1 MKTEIEK
8 IDDDALIESIDR
20 HMRNATGGNTNSSDV
35 SKRRENA
42 VYEMSLEAQ
51 GDLKPQGVSKI
62 VSSDSAEIAEGYTA
76 LLTKLLLDN
85 NKLALFTP
93 YSNDMAAVKASQIAS
108 DVVNYCLFNSNPDG
122 WSKLSTWIKSA
133 VVFGNSALTWGWE
146 EHYDYVVE
154 EYETI
159 EEGVLDQILSDP
171 NVEVIGDLLVND
183 EPTIN
188 PDGTSYY
195 SFVDVRLRRKI
206 DKSGVKLR
214 TIPPE
219 SFLIDRAASSV
230 IDATFVG
237 IVTEMTRSDIRRTW
251 SDQDIDFD
259 EIGEESTVRSSGFS
273 YEAFARKD
281 AGGIQNWV
289 TNNDDDEDEANIS
302 ITVVECWIRSDRD
315 GDGIAE
321 LKHVIKAGN
330 TILEEDDVAYVPV
343 AVLNPIE
350 IPHEFYGLSL
360 LDMARPQ
367 TQATT
372 AILRGFVENVYFG
385 NYGRTLADP
394 NVVDFSALQN
404 PVPKQIIPTNG
415 NPAAAV
421 QQLQPEPMSA
431 GTTGM
436 LEFLGLQKEQSTGLS
451 KTAMGLNDTLYVS
464 GNSEQKMAGAQNA
477 AQIRVEHIARRFVE
491 TGIKDLCRGVLREMK
506 SNLKNPTMY
515 KTDKGYA
522 SLTPQELQMMPGN
535 MDLDIQANIGE
546 NSNSSLAEKLIQ
558 LTQLLPQMAQSEASE
573 AFVNPMSSYNLA
585 VDILKNMGMD
595 PTRFLNDPTSQEFQQ
610 AQQEAQQKKKQKQ
623 DLKEQAEQAAIQL
636 ELTSQAANISLIKAE
651 ADNKKI
657 DNKRQLL
664 QAHDDSSREWAE
676 LAVKAAKDGVVPP
689 PHQTTDFMSLYQ
701 DTEEQEKLAAQQQE
715 QQQMQEQMMQE
726 QGVHLMP
733 DGTMMPNSEMEQG
746 VGDYA
751 KQNDV
756 NSGSY

>member
-1 MKTEIEK
+1 MKKKIEK
-8 IDDDALIESIDR
+8 IDDDMLIQSIDR

-35 SKRRENA
+35 SKKRENA
-42 VYEMSLEAQ
+42 VYEMSLEPQ
-51 GDLKPQGVSKI
+51 GDLKPQGVSSI

-93 YSNDMAAVKASQIAS
+93 YSNEMAAVKASQIAS

-146 EHYDYVVE
+146 AHYDYVVE
-154 EYETI
+154 EYESI
-159 EEGVLDQILSDP
+159 EEGVLDQILADA
-171 NVEVIGDLLVND
+171 NVELIGDLMVAE
-183 EPTIN
+183 EPTVN
-188 PDGTSYY
+188 ADGTSYY

-206 DKSGVKLR
+206 DKSGVKLS

-230 IDATFVG
+230 TDAVFVG
-237 IVTEMTRSDIRRTW
+237 IVTEMTRSEIRRTW
-251 SDQDIDFD
+251 SDLDIDLD
-259 EIGEESTVRSSGFS
+259 EIGEEATVRSSSFS
-273 YEAFARKD
+273 YESFARKD
-281 AGGIQNWV
+281 SAGIQNFI
-289 TNNDDDEDEANIS
+289 TNSDSDEEEANMS
-302 ITVVECWIRSDRD
+302 MTVIECWIRSDRD

-431 GTTGM
+431 GTSGM

-491 TGIKDLCRGVLREMK
+491 TGIKELCRGVLREMK

-522 SLTPQELQMMPGN
+522 TLTPQELQMMPGN

-546 NSNSSLAEKLIQ
+546 NSNSSLAEKLNQ
-558 LTQLLPQMAQSEASE
+558 LTLLLPQMAQSPASE
-573 AFVNPMSSYNLA
+573 AYVNPMASYNLA

-595 PTRFLNDPTSQEFQQ
+595 PTRFLNDPSSQEFQQ
-610 AQQEAQQKKKQKQ
+610 AQQESQAKQKQ
-623 DLKEQAEQAAIQL
+623 EQEEKSMAEKAAVQL
-636 ELTSQAANISLIKAE
+636 ELASQEANISLIKAE

-676 LAVKAAKDGVVPP
+676 LAVKAVKDGVQPP
-689 PHQTTDFMSLYQ
+689 PHQAVDFMSLYQ
-701 DTEEQEKLAAQQQE
+701 DTEEQQAAQAE
-715 QQQMQEQMMQE
+715 QEQMMQE
-726 QGVHLMP
+726 QGMHQMP
-733 DGTMMPNSEMEQG
+733 DGSMMLNSEMEQG
-746 VGDYA
+746 AGGYA
-751 KQNDV
+751 EQDNA
-756 NSGSY
+756 NSTGY

>member
-1 MKTEIEK
+1 MKKKIEK
-8 IDDDALIESIDR
+8 IDDDMLIQSIDR

-51 GDLKPQGVSKI
+51 GDLKPQGVSSI

-93 YSNDMAAVKASQIAS
+93 YSNEMAAVKASQIAS

-154 EYETI
+154 EYEQI
-159 EEGVLDQILSDP
+159 EEGVLDQILSDT
-171 NVEVIGDLLVND
+171 NVEIIGDLQIGTEPVVND
-183 EPTIN
+183 
-188 PDGTSYY
+188 DGTSYY
-195 SFVDVRLRRKI
+195 AYVDVRLRRKI
-206 DKSGVKLR
+206 DKSGVKLN

-219 SFLIDRAASSV
+219 SFLIDRAASS
-230 IDATFVG
+230 ITDATFVG
-237 IVTEMTRSDIRRTW
+237 IVSEMTRSDIRRTW
-251 SDQDIDFD
+251 SDLDIDLD
-259 EIGEESTVRSSGFS
+259 EIGEEATTRSSSFS

-281 AGGIQNWV
+281 SAGIQNWL
-289 TNNDDDEDEANIS
+289 TNSDEDEEEANIS
-302 ITVVECWIRSDRD
+302 ITVIECWIRSDRD

-431 GTTGM
+431 GTSGM

-558 LTQLLPQMAQSEASE
+558 LTQLLPQMAQSPTSE
-573 AFVNPMSSYNLA
+573 AFINPMSSYNLA
-585 VDILKNMGMD
+585 LDILKNMGMD
-595 PTRFLNDPTSQEFQQ
+595 PTRFLNDPSTQEFQQ
-610 AQQEAQQKKKQKQ
+610 AQQESQQLQKQKK
-623 DLKEQAEQAAIQL
+623 DRNDQAEQASI
-636 ELTSQAANISLIKAE
+636 ELDLATKQANVSLIKAE

-664 QAHDDSSREWAE
+664 SANDDSNREWAE
-676 LAVKAAKDGVVPP
+676 LAIKAQKDGAQIPQKIP
-689 PHQTTDFMSLYQ
+689 ADFLSLYQ
-701 DTEEQEKLAAQQQE
+701 DTEEQEQMEAE
-715 QQQMQEQMMQE
+715 QQAQQEQMMQE
-726 QGVHLMP
+726 QQYG
-733 DGTMMPNSEMEQG
+733 EQ
-746 VGDYA
+746 D
-751 KQNDV
+751 NV
-756 NSGSY
+756 NSGGY

>member
-1 MKTEIEK
+1 MKKKIEK
-8 IDDDALIESIDR
+8 IDDEMLIQSIDR
-20 HMRNATGGNTNSSDV
+20 HMRNATGGYTGASDV

-42 VYEMSLEAQ
+42 VYEMSLEPQ
-51 GDLKPQGVSKI
+51 GDLKPQGVSSI

-93 YSNDMAAVKASQIAS
+93 YSNEMAAVKASQIAS

-122 WSKLSTWIKSA
+122 WSKLSTWVKSA

-146 EHYDYVVE
+146 EKYDYIVE

-171 NVEVIGDLLVND
+171 NVEIIGDLKIAD
-183 EPTIN
+183 TPTIN
-188 PDGTSYY
+188 QDGTSYFPY
-195 SFVDVRLRRKI
+195 VDVRLRRKV
-206 DKSGVKLR
+206 DKSGVKLHN
-214 TIPPE
+214 IAPE
-219 SFLIDRAASSV
+219 SFLINRAATSV
-230 IDATFVG
+230 TDATFVG
-237 IVTEMTRSDIRRTW
+237 IVTDMTRSDIRRTW
-251 SDQDIDFD
+251 ADLDIDLE
-259 EIGEESTVRSSGFS
+259 EIGEEATVRDSSWS
-273 YEAFARKD
+273 YEAFSRKD
-281 AGGIQNWV
+281 AAGITNWL
-289 TNNDDDEDEANIS
+289 DSHDSDEDEANIS
-302 ITVVECWIRSDRD
+302 ITVIECWIRTDRD

-330 TILEEDDVAYVPV
+330 TILEEDDVAYVPI

-367 TQATT
+367 TQSTT
-372 AILRGFVENVYFG
+372 PILRGFVENVYFG

-394 NVVDFSALQN
+394 NVVDFQALQN

-421 QQLQPEPMSA
+421 QQLQPEPMST
-431 GTTGM
+431 GTASM

-464 GNSEQKMAGAQNA
+464 GNSEQKMTGAQNA
-477 AQIRVEHIARRFVE
+477 AQIRIEHIARRFVE

-506 SNLKNPTMY
+506 SNLKNPSMY

-522 SLTPQELQMMPGN
+522 SISPQELQTMPAN

-546 NSNSSLAEKLIQ
+546 NSNQSLAEKLLQ
-558 LTQLLPQMAQSEASE
+558 LTQLLPQMAQSPTSE
-573 AFVNPMSSYNLA
+573 AFINPMSSYNLA
-585 VDILKNMGMD
+585 LDILKNMGMD
-595 PTRFLNDPTSQEFQQ
+595 PTRFLNDPATQEFQQ
-610 AQQEAQQKKKQKQ
+610 AQQEAQQKKQRRSE
-623 DLKEQAEQAAIQL
+623 LEEQATQASVQL
-636 ELTSQAANISLIKAE
+636 DLSTKEANISLIKAE

-664 QAHDDSSREWAE
+664 QANDDSNREWAE
-676 LAVKAAKDGVVPP
+676 LKVKAEGTEGAQMPNKIPV
-689 PHQTTDFMSLYQ
+689 DFLSLYQ
-701 DTEEQEKLAAQQQE
+701 DTEESEKEEAEQKAQ
-715 QQQMQEQMMQE
+715 QEQMMQQQMMMQE
-726 QGVHLMP
+726 QGMQN
-733 DGTMMPNSEMEQG
+733 GQQPNG
-746 VGDYA
+746 NIRGY
-751 KQNDV
+751 
-756 NSGSY
+756 

>member
-1 MKTEIEK
+1 MKKKIEK
-8 IDDDALIESIDR
+8 IDDDMLIQSIDR
-20 HMRNATGGNTNSSDV
+20 HMRNATGGYTGSSDV

-51 GDLKPQGVSKI
+51 GDLKPQGVSSI

-85 NKLALFTP
+85 NKLALFIP
-93 YSNDMAAVKASQIAS
+93 YGNEMAAVKASQIAS

-122 WSKLSTWIKSA
+122 WSKLSTWLKSA

-146 EHYDYVVE
+146 EQYDYVVE
-154 EYETI
+154 EYEEI
-159 EEGVLDQILSDP
+159 NQDVLDQLLADP
-171 NVEVIGDLLVND
+171 DIEVVGDLNIL
-183 EPTIN
+183 EELTMEA
-188 PDGTSYY
+188 DGTTPVK
-195 SFVDVRLRRKI
+195 FVDVRLRRKI

-214 TIPPE
+214 NIAPE

-230 IDATFVG
+230 TDATFIG
-237 IVTEMTRSDIRRTW
+237 IVTEMTRSDVRRTW
-251 SDQDIDFD
+251 SDLDIDFN
-259 EIGEESTVRSSGFS
+259 EIGEEATVRSSDWS
-273 YEAFARKD
+273 YESFARKD
-281 AGGIQNWV
+281 AAGITNWL

-302 ITVVECWIRSDRD
+302 ITVIECWIRTDRD

-372 AILRGFVENVYFG
+372 AILRGFVENVYFS

-394 NVVDFSALQN
+394 NVVDFQALQN

-421 QQLQPEPMSA
+421 QQLQPEPMSTGTA
-431 GTTGM
+431 GI

-464 GNSEQKMAGAQNA
+464 GNSEQKMTGAQNA
-477 AQIRVEHIARRFVE
+477 AQIRIEHIARRFVE

-506 SNLKNPTMY
+506 SNLKNPSMY
-515 KTDKGYA
+515 KTDRGYA
-522 SLTPQELQMMPGN
+522 SISPQELQMMPAN

-546 NSNSSLAEKLIQ
+546 NSNQSLAEKLLQ
-558 LTQLLPQMAQSEASE
+558 LTQLLPQMAQSPTSE
-573 AFVNPMSSYNLA
+573 SYINPMSSYNLA
-585 VDILKNMGMD
+585 LDILKNMGMD
-595 PTRFLNDPTSQEFQQ
+595 PTRFLNDPATPEFQQ
-610 AQQEAQQKKKQKQ
+610 EQQQASQKKQQKE
-623 DLKEQAEQAAIQL
+623 DLQEQAEQAAIKL
-636 ELTSQAANISLIKAE
+636 DIATKEANISLIRAE
-651 ADNKKI
+651 SDNKKI

-664 QAHDDSSREWAE
+664 QANDESNREWAE
-676 LAVKAAKDGVVPP
+676 LKVKAEGTEGAEIPTKIPA
-689 PHQTTDFMSLYQ
+689 DFLSLYQ
-701 DTEEQEKLAAQQQE
+701 DSEERDKEEA
-715 QQQMQEQMMQE
+715 EQMMQ
-726 QGVHLMP
+726 QQM
-733 DGTMMPNSEMEQG
+733 MEQQMMQQQG
-746 VGDYA
+746 M
-751 KQNDV
+751 QNGQA
-756 NSGSY
+756 NGNIGGY

>member
-1 MKTEIEK
+1 MKKKIEK
-8 IDDDALIESIDR
+8 IDDEMLIQSIDR
-20 HMRNATGGNTNSSDV
+20 HMRNATGGYTGASDV

-42 VYEMSLEAQ
+42 VYEMSLEPQ
-51 GDLKPQGVSKI
+51 GDLKPQGVSSI

-85 NKLALFTP
+85 NKLALFIP
-93 YSNDMAAVKASQIAS
+93 YSNEMAALKASQVAT

-146 EHYDYVVE
+146 EVYDYVVE
-154 EYETI
+154 EYEEI
-159 EEGVLDQILSDP
+159 NQDVLDQLLADP
-171 NVEVIGDLLVND
+171 DIEVIGDLNII
-183 EPTIN
+183 EEFTMEA
-188 PDGTSYY
+188 DGTTPVK
-195 SFVDVRLRRKI
+195 FVDVRLRRKI

-214 TIPPE
+214 NIAPE
-219 SFLIDRAASSV
+219 SFLIDRAAASV
-230 IDATFVG
+230 TDATFVG
-237 IVTEMTRSDIRRTW
+237 IVTEMTRSDVRRTW
-251 SDQDIDFD
+251 ADLDIDFN
-259 EIGEESTVRSSGFS
+259 EIGEEATVRSSDWS
-273 YEAFARKD
+273 YESFARKD
-281 AGGIQNWV
+281 AAGITNWL

-302 ITVVECWIRSDRD
+302 ITVIECWIRTDRD

-372 AILRGFVENVYFG
+372 AILRGFVENVYFS

-394 NVVDFSALQN
+394 NVVDFQALQN

-421 QQLQPEPMSA
+421 QQLQPEPMSTGTA
-431 GTTGM
+431 GI

-464 GNSEQKMAGAQNA
+464 GNSEQKMTGAQNA

-506 SNLKNPTMY
+506 SNLKNPSMY

-522 SLTPQELQMMPGN
+522 SISPQELQTMPAN

-546 NSNSSLAEKLIQ
+546 NSNQSLAEKLLQ
-558 LTQLLPQMAQSEASE
+558 LTQLLPQMAQSPTSE
-573 AFVNPMSSYNLA
+573 SYINPMSSYNLA
-585 VDILKNMGMD
+585 LDILKNMGMD
-595 PTRFLNDPTSQEFQQ
+595 PTRFLNDPSSQEFQQ
-610 AQQEAQQKKKQKQ
+610 EQQKALQKKKEKNDLQ
-623 DLKEQAEQAAIQL
+623 DQAEDAAIKL
-636 ELTSQAANISLIKAE
+636 DIATKEANISLIRAE
-651 ADNKKI
+651 SDNKKI

-664 QAHDDSSREWAE
+664 QANDESNREWAE
-676 LAVKAAKDGVVPP
+676 LKVKAEGTEGAEIPTKIPA
-689 PHQTTDFMSLYQ
+689 DFLSLYQ
-701 DTEEQEKLAAQQQE
+701 DTEESEKEEAEQRAQ
-715 QQQMQEQMMQE
+715 QEQMMQ
-726 QGVHLMP
+726 QQM
-733 DGTMMPNSEMEQG
+733 MEQQAIQEG
-746 VGDYA
+746 QYGQPNGNIGGY
-751 KQNDV
+751 
-756 NSGSY
+756 

>member
-1 MKTEIEK
+1 MKKKIEK
-8 IDDDALIESIDR
+8 IDDDMLIESIDR

-51 GDLKPQGVSKI
+51 GDLKPQGVSSI

-93 YSNDMAAVKASQIAS
+93 YSNEMAAIKASQVAS

-146 EHYDYVVE
+146 EKFDYVVE
-154 EYETI
+154 EYEQI
-159 EEGVLDQILSDP
+159 EEGALDQILADA
-171 NVEVIGDLLVND
+171 NVEIIGELQIGEDPIIND
-183 EPTIN
+183 
-188 PDGTSYY
+188 DGTSYFAY
-195 SFVDVRLRRKI
+195 IDVRLRRKI
-206 DKSGVKLR
+206 DKSGVKLS

-219 SFLIDRAASSV
+219 SFLIDRSATSV
-230 IDATFVG
+230 TDATFVG
-237 IVTEMTRSDIRRTW
+237 VVTEMTRSDIRITFG
-251 SDQDIDFD
+251 DHIDLD
-259 EIGEESTVRSSGFS
+259 EIGEEATTRSSSFS

-281 AGGIQNWV
+281 AAGIQNFI
-289 TNNDDDEDEANIS
+289 TNSDADEEEANMS
-302 ITVVECWIRSDRD
+302 ITVIECWIRSDRD

-330 TILEEDDVAYVPV
+330 TILSEDDVAYVPV

-394 NVVDFSALQN
+394 NVVDFQALQN

-421 QQLQPEPMSA
+421 QQLQPEPMSS
-431 GTTGM
+431 GTAGM

-506 SNLKNPTMY
+506 SNLKNPSMY

-522 SLTPQELQMMPGN
+522 SLTPQELQTMPGN

-546 NSNSSLAEKLIQ
+546 NSNFSVAEKLMQ
-558 LTQLLPQMAQSEASE
+558 LTQLLPQMAQSDQSKAY
-573 AFVNPMSSYNLA
+573 VNPLSSYNLA
-585 VDILKNMGMD
+585 LDIVKNMGMD
-595 PTRFLNDPTSQEFQQ
+595 PTRFLNDPNSQEFQQ
-610 AQQEAQQKKKQKQ
+610 AQQESQQKQQAKNQK
-623 DLKEQAEQAAIQL
+623 LEQAEEASIQL
-636 ELTSQAANISLIKAE
+636 ELATKQANVSLIKAE
-651 ADNKKI
+651 SDNKKI

-664 QAHDDSSREWAE
+664 SAHDDSSREWAE
-676 LAVKAAKDGVVPP
+676 LAVKAVKDGVQPP
-689 PHQTTDFMSLYQ
+689 PHQPADFMSLYQ
-701 DTEEQEKLAAQQQE
+701 DTEEREAQQAQE
-715 QQQMQEQMMQE
+715 EQMMQQ
-726 QGVHLMP
+726 QGMHQMP
-733 DGTMMPNSEMEQG
+733 DGTMMPNSEMEEGAGGYEQ
-746 VGDYA
+746 
-751 KQNDV
+751 QNNAD
-756 NSGSY
+756 STGY

>member
-1 MKTEIEK
+1 MKKKIEK
-8 IDDDALIESIDR
+8 IDDDMLIQSIDR

-35 SKRRENA
+35 SKKRENA

-51 GDLKPQGVSKI
+51 GDLKPQGVSSI

-146 EHYDYVVE
+146 AHYDYVME

-171 NVEVIGDLLVND
+171 NVEIVGDLQIGNEPIVNA
-183 EPTIN
+183 
-188 PDGTSYY
+188 DGTSYY
-195 SFVDVRLRRKI
+195 AYIDVRLRRKI
-206 DKSGVKLR
+206 DKSGVKLS

-219 SFLIDRAASSV
+219 SFLIDRAASS
-230 IDATFVG
+230 ITDATFVG

-251 SDQDIDFD
+251 SDLDIDLN
-259 EIGEESTVRSSGFS
+259 EIGEEATTRSSSFS

-281 AGGIQNWV
+281 SAGIQNFL
-289 TNNDDDEDEANIS
+289 TNSDSDEEEANMS
-302 ITVVECWIRSDRD
+302 ITVIECWIRSDRD

-431 GTTGM
+431 GTSGM

-491 TGIKDLCRGVLREMK
+491 TGIKELCRGVLREMK

-522 SLTPQELQMMPGN
+522 TLTPQELQMMPGN

-558 LTQLLPQMAQSEASE
+558 LTQLLPQMAQSETSQAYI
-573 AFVNPMSSYNLA
+573 NPMSSYNLA
-585 VDILKNMGMD
+585 LDIVKNMGMD
-595 PTRFLNDPTSQEFQQ
+595 PTRFLNDPSTQEFQQ
-610 AQQEAQQKKKQKQ
+610 AQQQSQQKKQQKTEQ
-623 DLKEQAEQAAIQL
+623 EEQATQASIQL
-636 ELTSQAANISLIKAE
+636 DLATKQANVSLIKAE

-676 LAVKAAKDGVVPP
+676 LAVKAVKDGVQPP
-689 PHQTTDFMSLYQ
+689 PHQAADFMSLYQ
-701 DTEEQEKLAAQQQE
+701 DTEEQEAMEAEKQKML
-715 QQQMQEQMMQE
+715 QE
-726 QGVHLMP
+726 QGMHEMP
-733 DGTMMPNSEMEQG
+733 DGSIMPNSEMEQG
-746 VGDYA
+746 AGGYA
-751 KQNDV
+751 EQNNAD
-756 NSGSY
+756 STGY

>member
-1 MKTEIEK
+1 MKNKIEK
-8 IDDDALIESIDR
+8 IDDDMLIQSIDR
-20 HMRNATGGNTNSSDV
+20 HMRNATGGYTGSSDV

-51 GDLKPQGVSKI
+51 GDLKPQGVSSI

-85 NKLALFTP
+85 NKLALFIP
-93 YSNDMAAVKASQIAS
+93 YGNEMAAVKASQIAS

-122 WSKLSTWIKSA
+122 WSKLSTWLKSA

-146 EHYDYVVE
+146 EQYDYVVE
-154 EYETI
+154 EYEEI
-159 EEGVLDQILSDP
+159 NQDVLDQLLADP
-171 NVEVIGDLLVND
+171 DIEVVGDLNIL
-183 EPTIN
+183 EELTMEA
-188 PDGTSYY
+188 DGTTPVK
-195 SFVDVRLRRKI
+195 FVDVRLRRKI

-214 TIPPE
+214 NIAPE

-230 IDATFVG
+230 TDATFIG
-237 IVTEMTRSDIRRTW
+237 IVTEMTRSDVRRTW
-251 SDQDIDFD
+251 SDLDIDFN
-259 EIGEESTVRSSGFS
+259 EIGEEATVRSSDWS
-273 YEAFARKD
+273 YESFARKD
-281 AGGIQNWV
+281 AAGITNWL

-302 ITVVECWIRSDRD
+302 ITVIECWIRTDRD

-372 AILRGFVENVYFG
+372 AILRGFVENVYFS

-394 NVVDFSALQN
+394 NVVDFQALQN

-421 QQLQPEPMSA
+421 QQLQPEPMSTGTA
-431 GTTGM
+431 GI

-464 GNSEQKMAGAQNA
+464 GNSEQKMTGAQNA
-477 AQIRVEHIARRFVE
+477 AQIRIEHIARRFVE

-506 SNLKNPTMY
+506 SNLKNPSMY
-515 KTDKGYA
+515 KTDQGYA
-522 SLTPQELQMMPGN
+522 SISPQELQMMPSN

-546 NSNSSLAEKLIQ
+546 NSNQSLAEKLLQ
-558 LTQLLPQMAQSEASE
+558 LTQLLPQMAQSPTSE
-573 AFVNPMSSYNLA
+573 SYINPMSSYNLA
-585 VDILKNMGMD
+585 LDILKNMGMD
-595 PTRFLNDPTSQEFQQ
+595 PTRFLNDPATPEFQQ
-610 AQQEAQQKKKQKQ
+610 EQQQASQKKQQKE
-623 DLKEQAEQAAIQL
+623 DLQEQAEQAAIKL
-636 ELTSQAANISLIKAE
+636 DIATKEANISLIRAE
-651 ADNKKI
+651 SDNKKI

-664 QAHDDSSREWAE
+664 QANDESNREWAE
-676 LAVKAAKDGVVPP
+676 LKVKAEGTEGAEIPTKIPV
-689 PHQTTDFMSLYQ
+689 DFLSLYQ
-701 DTEEQEKLAAQQQE
+701 DSEERDKEEA
-715 QQQMQEQMMQE
+715 EQMMQQQMMQQQMMQQ
-726 QGVHLMP
+726 QGM
-733 DGTMMPNSEMEQG
+733 
-746 VGDYA
+746 
-751 KQNDV
+751 QNGQA
-756 NSGSY
+756 NGNIGGY

>member
-1 MKTEIEK
+1 MKNKIEK
-8 IDDDALIESIDR
+8 IDDDQLIQSIDR

-51 GDLKPQGVSKI
+51 GDLKPQGVSSI

-93 YSNDMAAVKASQIAS
+93 YSNEMAAVKASQIAS

-146 EHYDYVVE
+146 EHYDYILE
-154 EYETI
+154 EYEEI
-159 EEGVLDQILSDP
+159 NQEALDQILSDV
-171 NVEVIGDLLVND
+171 NVEVIGDLNIAD
-183 EPTIN
+183 EFVMN
-188 PDGTSYY
+188 PDGTTPVV
-195 SFVDVRLRRKI
+195 FIDVRLRRKV

-214 TIPPE
+214 NIPPE

-230 IDATFVG
+230 TDATFVG

-251 SDQDIDFD
+251 SDLDIDLD
-259 EIGEESTVRSSGFS
+259 EIGEEATTRSSSFS

-281 AGGIQNWV
+281 SAGIQNWL
-289 TNNDDDEDEANIS
+289 TNSDEDEEEANIS
-302 ITVVECWIRSDRD
+302 ITVIECWIRSDRD

-421 QQLQPEPMSA
+421 QQLQPEPMST
-431 GTTGM
+431 GTAGM

-506 SNLKNPTMY
+506 GNLKNPSMY

-522 SLTPQELQMMPGN
+522 TLTPQELQLMPGN

-558 LTQLLPQMAQSEASE
+558 LTQLLPQMAQSPTSE
-573 AFVNPMSSYNLA
+573 SYINPMSSYNLA
-585 VDILKNMGMD
+585 LDILKNMGMD
-595 PTRFLNDPTSQEFQQ
+595 PTRFLNDPSTQEFQQ

-623 DLKEQAEQAAIQL
+623 DLMDQAEQAAIQL
-636 ELTSQAANISLIKAE
+636 DIATKEANISLVRAE

-664 QAHDDSSREWAE
+664 QANDESNRDWAE
-676 LAVKAAKDGVVPP
+676 LKVKAQGTEGAEIPQKIPV
-689 PHQTTDFMSLYQ
+689 DFLSLYQ
-701 DTEEQEKLAAQQQE
+701 DTEEAEKIQE
-715 QQQMQEQMMQE
+715 QQQMMMQQQQEQYGQE
-726 QGVHLMP
+726 NNV
-733 DGTMMPNSEMEQG
+733 N
-746 VGDYA
+746 
-751 KQNDV
+751 
-756 NSGSY
+756 NSGY

>member
-1 MKTEIEK
+1 MKNKIEK
-8 IDDDALIESIDR
+8 IDDDMLIQSIDR
-20 HMRNATGGNTNSSDV
+20 HMRNATGGYTGSSDV

-42 VYEMSLEAQ
+42 VYEMSLEPQ
-51 GDLKPQGVSKI
+51 GDLKPQGVSSI

-93 YSNDMAAVKASQIAS
+93 YSNEMAAVKASQIAS

-154 EYETI
+154 EYEEI
-159 EEGVLDQILSDP
+159 EQGALDQILADV
-171 NVEVIGDLLVND
+171 NVEVIGDLMIAE

-188 PDGTSYY
+188 QDGSSYF

-214 TIPPE
+214 NIAPE

-230 IDATFVG
+230 TDATFVG
-237 IVTEMTRSDIRRTW
+237 IVTEMTRSDVRRTW
-251 SDQDIDFD
+251 SDLDIDFN
-259 EIGEESTVRSSGFS
+259 EIGEEATVRSSDWS
-273 YEAFARKD
+273 YESFARKD
-281 AGGIQNWV
+281 AAGITNWL

-302 ITVVECWIRSDRD
+302 ITVIECWIRSDRD

-330 TILEEDDVAYVPV
+330 TILEEDDVAYIPI

-372 AILRGFVENVYFG
+372 AILRGFIENVYFG

-394 NVVDFSALQN
+394 NVVDFQALQN

-506 SNLKNPTMY
+506 NNLKNPSMY
-515 KTDKGYA
+515 KTEKGYA
-522 SLTPQELQMMPGN
+522 SLTPQELQMMPTN
-535 MDLDIQANIGE
+535 MDIDIQANIGE
-546 NSNSSLAEKLIQ
+546 NSNSSLAEKLNQ
-558 LTQLLPQMAQSEASE
+558 LTQLLPQMAQSPTSE
-573 AFVNPMSSYNLA
+573 AYINPMASYNLA
-585 VDILKNMGMD
+585 LDIVKNMGMD
-595 PTRFLNDPTSQEFQQ
+595 PTRFLNDPATEEFQQ
-610 AQQEAQQKKKQKQ
+610 AQQESQQKTQQ
-623 DLKEQAEQAAIQL
+623 DNEEKRMAEKAAIQL
-636 ELTSQAANISLIKAE
+636 ELATQEANISLVKAE

-664 QAHDDSSREWAE
+664 QASDDSNREWAE
-676 LAVKAAKDGVVPP
+676 LVVKAQGTEGAQVPQQVP
-689 PHQTTDFMSLYQ
+689 VDFLSLYQ
-701 DTEEQEKLAAQQQE
+701 DTEAEQEAEAEQQAQQEQMQ
-715 QQQMQEQMMQE
+715 QQQMQQQ
-726 QGVHLMP
+726 Q
-733 DGTMMPNSEMEQG
+733 MEQG
-746 VGDYA
+746 TYEQ
-751 KQNDV
+751 QNNA
-756 NSGSY
+756 NSGGY

>member
-1 MKTEIEK
+1 MKKKIEK
-8 IDDDALIESIDR
+8 IDDEMLIQSIDR
-20 HMRNATGGNTNSSDV
+20 HMRNATGGYTGASDV

-42 VYEMSLEAQ
+42 VYEMSLEPQ
-51 GDLKPQGVSKI
+51 GDLKPQGVSSI

-93 YSNDMAAVKASQIAS
+93 YSNEMAAVKASQIAS

-122 WSKLSTWIKSA
+122 WSKLSTWVKSA

-146 EHYDYVVE
+146 EKYDYIVE

-171 NVEVIGDLLVND
+171 NVEIIGDLKIAD
-183 EPTIN
+183 TPTIN
-188 PDGTSYY
+188 QDGTSYFPY
-195 SFVDVRLRRKI
+195 VDVRLRRKV
-206 DKSGVKLR
+206 DKSGVKLHN
-214 TIPPE
+214 IAPE
-219 SFLIDRAASSV
+219 SFLINRAATSV
-230 IDATFVG
+230 TDATFVG
-237 IVTEMTRSDIRRTW
+237 IVTDMTRSDIRRTW
-251 SDQDIDFD
+251 ADLDIDLE
-259 EIGEESTVRSSGFS
+259 EIGEEATVRDSSWS
-273 YEAFARKD
+273 YEAFSRKD
-281 AGGIQNWV
+281 AAGITNWL
-289 TNNDDDEDEANIS
+289 DSHDSDEDEANIS
-302 ITVVECWIRSDRD
+302 ITVIECWIRTDRD

-330 TILEEDDVAYVPV
+330 TILEEDDVAYVPI

-394 NVVDFSALQN
+394 NVVDFQALQN

-421 QQLQPEPMSA
+421 QQLQPEPMST
-431 GTTGM
+431 GTASM

-464 GNSEQKMAGAQNA
+464 GNSEQKMTGAQNA
-477 AQIRVEHIARRFVE
+477 AQIRIEHIARRFVE

-506 SNLKNPTMY
+506 SNLKNPSMY

-522 SLTPQELQMMPGN
+522 SISPQELQTMPAN

-546 NSNSSLAEKLIQ
+546 NSNQSLAEKLLQ
-558 LTQLLPQMAQSEASE
+558 LTQLLPQMAQSPTSE
-573 AFVNPMSSYNLA
+573 AFINPMSSYNLA
-585 VDILKNMGMD
+585 LDILKNMGMD
-595 PTRFLNDPTSQEFQQ
+595 PTRFLNDPATQEFQQ
-610 AQQEAQQKKKQKQ
+610 AQQEAQQKKQRRSE
-623 DLKEQAEQAAIQL
+623 LEEQATQASVQL
-636 ELTSQAANISLIKAE
+636 DLSTKEANISLIKAE

-664 QAHDDSSREWAE
+664 QANDDSNREWAE
-676 LAVKAAKDGVVPP
+676 LKVKAEGTEGAQMPDKIPA
-689 PHQTTDFMSLYQ
+689 DFLSLYQ
-701 DTEEQEKLAAQQQE
+701 DTEEDEKAEAEQKAQ
-715 QQQMQEQMMQE
+715 QEQMMQRQMMMQE
-726 QGVHLMP
+726 QGMQN
-733 DGTMMPNSEMEQG
+733 GQQPNG
-746 VGDYA
+746 NIRGY
-751 KQNDV
+751 
-756 NSGSY
+756 

>member
-1 MKTEIEK
+1 MKKKIEK
-8 IDDDALIESIDR
+8 IDDEMLIQSIDR
-20 HMRNATGGNTNSSDV
+20 HMRNATGGYTGASDV

-42 VYEMSLEAQ
+42 VYEMSLEPQ
-51 GDLKPQGVSKI
+51 GDLKPQGVSSI

-93 YSNDMAAVKASQIAS
+93 YSNEMAAVKASQIAS

-122 WSKLSTWIKSA
+122 WSKLSTWVKSA

-146 EHYDYVVE
+146 EKYDYIVE

-171 NVEVIGDLLVND
+171 NVEIIGDLKIAD
-183 EPTIN
+183 TPTIN
-188 PDGTSYY
+188 QDGTSYFPY
-195 SFVDVRLRRKI
+195 VDVRLRRKV
-206 DKSGVKLR
+206 DKSGVKLHN
-214 TIPPE
+214 IAPE
-219 SFLIDRAASSV
+219 SFLINRAATSV
-230 IDATFVG
+230 TDATFVG
-237 IVTEMTRSDIRRTW
+237 IVTDMTRSDIRRTW
-251 SDQDIDFD
+251 ADLDIDLE
-259 EIGEESTVRSSGFS
+259 EIGEEATVRDSSWS
-273 YEAFARKD
+273 YEAFSRKD
-281 AGGIQNWV
+281 AAGITNWL
-289 TNNDDDEDEANIS
+289 DSHDSDEDEANIS
-302 ITVVECWIRSDRD
+302 ITVIECWIRTDRD

-330 TILEEDDVAYVPV
+330 TILEEDDVAYVPI

-394 NVVDFSALQN
+394 NVVDFQALQN

-421 QQLQPEPMSA
+421 QQLQPEPMST
-431 GTTGM
+431 GTASM

-464 GNSEQKMAGAQNA
+464 GNSEQKMTGAQNA
-477 AQIRVEHIARRFVE
+477 AQIRIEHIARRFVE

-506 SNLKNPTMY
+506 SNLKNPSMY

-522 SLTPQELQMMPGN
+522 SISPQELQTMPAN

-546 NSNSSLAEKLIQ
+546 NSNQSLAEKLLQ
-558 LTQLLPQMAQSEASE
+558 LTQLLPQMAQSPTSE
-573 AFVNPMSSYNLA
+573 AFINPMSSYNLA
-585 VDILKNMGMD
+585 LDILKNMGMD
-595 PTRFLNDPTSQEFQQ
+595 PTRFLNDPATQEFQQ
-610 AQQEAQQKKKQKQ
+610 AQQEAQQKKQRRSE
-623 DLKEQAEQAAIQL
+623 LEEQATQASVQL
-636 ELTSQAANISLIKAE
+636 DLSTKEANISLIKAE

-664 QAHDDSSREWAE
+664 QANDDSNREWAE
-676 LAVKAAKDGVVPP
+676 LKVKAEGTEGAQMPNKIPA
-689 PHQTTDFMSLYQ
+689 DFLSLYQ
-701 DTEEQEKLAAQQQE
+701 DTEEDEKAEAEQKAQ
-715 QQQMQEQMMQE
+715 QEQMMQRQMMMQE
-726 QGVHLMP
+726 QGMQN
-733 DGTMMPNSEMEQG
+733 GQQPNG
-746 VGDYA
+746 NIRGY
-751 KQNDV
+751 
-756 NSGSY
+756 

>member
-1 MKTEIEK
+1 MKKKIKK
-8 IDDDALIESIDR
+8 IDDDMLIQSIDR

-35 SKRRENA
+35 SKKRENA

-51 GDLKPQGVSKI
+51 GDLKPQGVSSI

-146 EHYDYVVE
+146 AHYDYVME

-171 NVEVIGDLLVND
+171 NVEIVGDLQIGNEPIVNA
-183 EPTIN
+183 
-188 PDGTSYY
+188 DGTSYY
-195 SFVDVRLRRKI
+195 AYIDVRLRRKI
-206 DKSGVKLR
+206 DKSGVKLS

-219 SFLIDRAASSV
+219 SFLIDRAASS
-230 IDATFVG
+230 ITDATFVG

-251 SDQDIDFD
+251 SDLDIDLN
-259 EIGEESTVRSSGFS
+259 EIGEEATTRSSSFS

-281 AGGIQNWV
+281 SAGIQNFL
-289 TNNDDDEDEANIS
+289 TNSDSDEEEANMS
-302 ITVVECWIRSDRD
+302 ITVIECWIRSDRD

-431 GTTGM
+431 GTSGM

-491 TGIKDLCRGVLREMK
+491 TGIKELCRGVLREMK

-522 SLTPQELQMMPGN
+522 TLTPQELQMMPGN

-558 LTQLLPQMAQSEASE
+558 LTQLLPQMAQSETSQAYI
-573 AFVNPMSSYNLA
+573 NPMSSYNLA
-585 VDILKNMGMD
+585 LDIVKNMGMD
-595 PTRFLNDPTSQEFQQ
+595 PTRFLNDPSTQEFQQ
-610 AQQEAQQKKKQKQ
+610 AQQQSQQKKQQKTEQ
-623 DLKEQAEQAAIQL
+623 EEQATQASIQL
-636 ELTSQAANISLIKAE
+636 DLATKQANVSLIKAE

-676 LAVKAAKDGVVPP
+676 LAVKAVKDGVQPP
-689 PHQTTDFMSLYQ
+689 PHQAADFMSLYQ
-701 DTEEQEKLAAQQQE
+701 DTEEQEAMEAEKQKML
-715 QQQMQEQMMQE
+715 QE
-726 QGVHLMP
+726 QGMHEMP
-733 DGTMMPNSEMEQG
+733 DGSIMPNSEMEQG
-746 VGDYA
+746 AGGYA
-751 KQNDV
+751 EQNNAD
-756 NSGSY
+756 STGY

>member
-1 MKTEIEK
+1 MKKKIEK
-8 IDDDALIESIDR
+8 IDDDMLIQSIDR
-20 HMRNATGGNTNSSDV
+20 HMRNATGGYTGSSDV

-51 GDLKPQGVSKI
+51 GDLKPQGVSSI

-85 NKLALFTP
+85 NKLALFIP
-93 YSNDMAAVKASQIAS
+93 YGNEMAAVKASQIAS

-122 WSKLSTWIKSA
+122 WSKLSTWLKSA

-146 EHYDYVVE
+146 EQYDYVVE
-154 EYETI
+154 EYEEI
-159 EEGVLDQILSDP
+159 NQDVLDQLLADP
-171 NVEVIGDLLVND
+171 DIEVVGDLNILE
-183 EPTIN
+183 EPTMEA
-188 PDGTSYY
+188 DGTTPVK
-195 SFVDVRLRRKI
+195 FVDVRLRRKI

-214 TIPPE
+214 NIAPE

-230 IDATFVG
+230 TDATFIG
-237 IVTEMTRSDIRRTW
+237 IVTEMTRSDVRRTW
-251 SDQDIDFD
+251 SDLDIDFN
-259 EIGEESTVRSSGFS
+259 EIGEEATVRSSDWS
-273 YEAFARKD
+273 YESFARKD
-281 AGGIQNWV
+281 AAGITNWL

-302 ITVVECWIRSDRD
+302 ITVIECWIRTDRD

-372 AILRGFVENVYFG
+372 AILRGFVENVYFS

-394 NVVDFSALQN
+394 NVVDFQALQN

-421 QQLQPEPMSA
+421 QQLQPEPMSTGTA
-431 GTTGM
+431 GI

-464 GNSEQKMAGAQNA
+464 GNSEQKMTGAQNA
-477 AQIRVEHIARRFVE
+477 AQIRIEHIARRFVE

-506 SNLKNPTMY
+506 SNLKNPSMY
-515 KTDKGYA
+515 KTDQGYA
-522 SLTPQELQMMPGN
+522 SISPQELQMMPAN

-546 NSNSSLAEKLIQ
+546 NSNQSLAEKLLQ
-558 LTQLLPQMAQSEASE
+558 LTQLLPQMAQSPTSE
-573 AFVNPMSSYNLA
+573 SYINPMSSYNLA
-585 VDILKNMGMD
+585 LDILKNMGMD
-595 PTRFLNDPTSQEFQQ
+595 PTRFLNDPATPEFQQ
-610 AQQEAQQKKKQKQ
+610 EQQQASQKKQQKE
-623 DLKEQAEQAAIQL
+623 DLQEQAEQAAIKL
-636 ELTSQAANISLIKAE
+636 DIATKEANISLIRAE
-651 ADNKKI
+651 SDNKKI

-664 QAHDDSSREWAE
+664 QANDESNREWAE
-676 LAVKAAKDGVVPP
+676 LKVKAEGTEGAEIPTKIPV
-689 PHQTTDFMSLYQ
+689 DFLSLYQ
-701 DTEEQEKLAAQQQE
+701 DTEEREKEEA
-715 QQQMQEQMMQE
+715 EQMMQ
-726 QGVHLMP
+726 QQM
-733 DGTMMPNSEMEQG
+733 MEQQMMQQQG
-746 VGDYA
+746 M
-751 KQNDV
+751 QNGQA
-756 NSGSY
+756 NGNIGGY

>member
-1 MKTEIEK
+1 M
-8 IDDDALIESIDR
+8 
-20 HMRNATGGNTNSSDV
+20 
-35 SKRRENA
+35 
-42 VYEMSLEAQ
+42 
-51 GDLKPQGVSKI
+51 
-62 VSSDSAEIAEGYTA
+62 IAE
-76 LLTKLLLDN
+76 
-85 NKLALFTP
+85 
-93 YSNDMAAVKASQIAS
+93 
-108 DVVNYCLFNSNPDG
+108 
-122 WSKLSTWIKSA
+122 
-133 VVFGNSALTWGWE
+133 
-146 EHYDYVVE
+146 
-154 EYETI
+154 
-159 EEGVLDQILSDP
+159 
-171 NVEVIGDLLVND
+171 

-188 PDGTSYY
+188 QDGSSYF

-214 TIPPE
+214 NIPPE

-230 IDATFVG
+230 TDATFVG

-251 SDQDIDFD
+251 SDLNIDLD
-259 EIGEESTVRSSGFS
+259 EIGEEATTRASSFS

-281 AGGIQNWV
+281 SAGIQNWL
-289 TNNDDDEDEANIS
+289 TNSDEDEEEANIS

-321 LKHVIKAGN
+321 LKHVIKAGD

-394 NVVDFSALQN
+394 NVVDFQALQN

-421 QQLQPEPMSA
+421 QQLQPEPMST
-431 GTTGM
+431 GTAGM

-506 SNLKNPTMY
+506 SNLKNPSMY

-522 SLTPQELQMMPGN
+522 SLSPQELQTMPSN

-546 NSNSSLAEKLIQ
+546 NSNSSLSEKLMQ
-558 LTQLLPQMAQSEASE
+558 LTQLLPQMAQSPTSE
-573 AFVNPMSSYNLA
+573 SYVNPMSSYHLA
-585 VDILKNMGMD
+585 LDILKNMGLD
-595 PTRFLNDPTSQEFQQ
+595 PTRFLNDPSTKEFQEE
-610 AQQEAQQKKKQKQ
+610 QQKSMQKKKQKQ
-623 DLKEQAEQAAIQL
+623 ELIEQAEQASIQL
-636 ELTSQAANISLIKAE
+636 DIATKEANISLVRAE

-664 QAHDDSSREWAE
+664 AANDDSNREWAD
-676 LAVKAAKDGVVPP
+676 LAIKAQDKGTQVPQKIP
-689 PHQTTDFMSLYQ
+689 ADFLSLYQ
-701 DTEEQEKLAAQQQE
+701 DTEEQEQIEAEQRAQ
-715 QQQMQEQMMQE
+715 QEQMMQQ
-726 QGVHLMP
+726 QG
-733 DGTMMPNSEMEQG
+733 MPNGQPT
-746 VGDYA
+746 
-751 KQNDV
+751 NV
-756 NSGSY
+756 NSSGY

>member
-1 MKTEIEK
+1 MKKKIEK
-8 IDDDALIESIDR
+8 IDDEMLIQSIDR
-20 HMRNATGGNTNSSDV
+20 HMRNATGGYTGASDV

-42 VYEMSLEAQ
+42 VYEMSLEPQ
-51 GDLKPQGVSKI
+51 GDLKPQGVSSI

-93 YSNDMAAVKASQIAS
+93 YSNEMAAVKASQIAS

-122 WSKLSTWIKSA
+122 WSKLSTWVKSA

-146 EHYDYVVE
+146 EKYDYIVE

-171 NVEVIGDLLVND
+171 NVEIIGDLKIAD
-183 EPTIN
+183 TPTIN
-188 PDGTSYY
+188 QDGTSYFPY
-195 SFVDVRLRRKI
+195 VDVRLRRKV
-206 DKSGVKLR
+206 DKSGVKLHN
-214 TIPPE
+214 IAPE
-219 SFLIDRAASSV
+219 SFLINRAATSV
-230 IDATFVG
+230 TDATFVG
-237 IVTEMTRSDIRRTW
+237 IVTDMTRSDIRRTW
-251 SDQDIDFD
+251 ADLDIDLE
-259 EIGEESTVRSSGFS
+259 EIGEEATVRDSSWS
-273 YEAFARKD
+273 YEAFSRKD
-281 AGGIQNWV
+281 AAGITNWL
-289 TNNDDDEDEANIS
+289 DSHDSDEDEANIS
-302 ITVVECWIRSDRD
+302 ITVIECWIRTDRD

-330 TILEEDDVAYVPV
+330 TILEEDDVAYVPI

-394 NVVDFSALQN
+394 NVVDFQALQN

-421 QQLQPEPMSA
+421 QQLQPEPMST
-431 GTTGM
+431 GTASM

-464 GNSEQKMAGAQNA
+464 GNSEQKMTGAQNA
-477 AQIRVEHIARRFVE
+477 AQIRIEHIARRFVE

-506 SNLKNPTMY
+506 SNLKNPSMY

-522 SLTPQELQMMPGN
+522 SISPQELQTMPAN

-546 NSNSSLAEKLIQ
+546 NSNQSLAEKLLQ
-558 LTQLLPQMAQSEASE
+558 LTQLLPQMAQSPTSE
-573 AFVNPMSSYNLA
+573 AFINPMSSYNLA
-585 VDILKNMGMD
+585 LDILKNMGMD
-595 PTRFLNDPTSQEFQQ
+595 PTRFLNDPATQEFQQ
-610 AQQEAQQKKKQKQ
+610 AQQEAQQKKQRRSE
-623 DLKEQAEQAAIQL
+623 LEEQATQASVQL
-636 ELTSQAANISLIKAE
+636 DLSTKEANISLIKAE

-664 QAHDDSSREWAE
+664 QANDDSNREWAE
-676 LAVKAAKDGVVPP
+676 LKVKAEGTEGAQMPNKIPV
-689 PHQTTDFMSLYQ
+689 DFLSLYQ
-701 DTEEQEKLAAQQQE
+701 DTEESEKEEAEQKAQ
-715 QQQMQEQMMQE
+715 QEQMMQRQMMMQE
-726 QGVHLMP
+726 QGMQN
-733 DGTMMPNSEMEQG
+733 GQQPNG
-746 VGDYA
+746 NIRGY
-751 KQNDV
+751 
-756 NSGSY
+756 

>member
-1 MKTEIEK
+1 MKKKIEK
-8 IDDDALIESIDR
+8 IDDDMLIQSIDR

-51 GDLKPQGVSKI
+51 GDLKPQGVSSI

-93 YSNDMAAVKASQIAS
+93 YSNEMAAVKASQIAS

-154 EYETI
+154 EYEQI
-159 EEGVLDQILSDP
+159 EEGVLDQILSDT
-171 NVEVIGDLLVND
+171 NVEIIGDLQIGTEPVVND
-183 EPTIN
+183 
-188 PDGTSYY
+188 DGTSYY
-195 SFVDVRLRRKI
+195 AYVDVRLRRKI
-206 DKSGVKLR
+206 DKSGVKLN

-230 IDATFVG
+230 TDATFVG
-237 IVTEMTRSDIRRTW
+237 IVSEMTRSDIRRTW
-251 SDQDIDFD
+251 SDLDIDLD
-259 EIGEESTVRSSGFS
+259 EIGEEATTRSSSFS

-281 AGGIQNWV
+281 SAGIQNWL
-289 TNNDDDEDEANIS
+289 TNSDEDEEEANIS
-302 ITVVECWIRSDRD
+302 ITVIECWIRSDRD

-431 GTTGM
+431 GTSGM

-558 LTQLLPQMAQSEASE
+558 LTQLLPQMAQSPTSE
-573 AFVNPMSSYNLA
+573 AFINPMSSYNLA
-585 VDILKNMGMD
+585 LDILKNMGMD
-595 PTRFLNDPTSQEFQQ
+595 PTRFLNDPSTQEFQQ
-610 AQQEAQQKKKQKQ
+610 AQQESQQLQKQKK
-623 DLKEQAEQAAIQL
+623 DRNDQAEQASI
-636 ELTSQAANISLIKAE
+636 ELDLATKQANVSLIKAE

-664 QAHDDSSREWAE
+664 SANDDSNRDWAE
-676 LAVKAAKDGVVPP
+676 LAIKAQKDGAQIPQKIP
-689 PHQTTDFMSLYQ
+689 ADFLSLYQ
-701 DTEEQEKLAAQQQE
+701 DTEEQEQMEAE
-715 QQQMQEQMMQE
+715 QQAQQEQMMQE
-726 QGVHLMP
+726 QQYG
-733 DGTMMPNSEMEQG
+733 EQ
-746 VGDYA
+746 D
-751 KQNDV
+751 NV
-756 NSGSY
+756 NSRGY